1 SNYLDTENF
10 RPTSYTYP
18 EDFPEVKDIS
28 DMGAKESLEYS
39 EDAFAEEK
47 DVRRAD
53 FDTQSSIWSDQRNE
67 DEEEI

>member
-1 SNYLDTENF
+1 
-10 RPTSYTYP
+10 
-18 EDFPEVKDIS
+18 
-28 DMGAKESLEYS
+28 MGAEERLEYS
-39 EDAFAEEK
+39 EDAFAEEN